1 MSDLKNAEY
10 RMDAATTFEE
20 WKAAAIDHDALS
32 GADEWK
38 RREHSDRYDYATIR
52 ERLREIR
59 KARNAGDDRALLF
72 ALNEG
77 LHGNLGG
84 MGKGSLYTY
93 TKFGTKRLITDY
105 VEEVTSA
112 LAHIATVRSTVISKA
127 EKKDFFH
134 RASHCFG
141 RSALMLSGAGAL
153 GPFHVGVIKALL
165 EEGLLPR
172 VISGSS
178 AGALIAA
185 VVGTHS
191 DEELKPFF
199 EAEMGVEAPIEQM
212 HLTSVLGWRDRI
224 QTEDLREMVDTWI
237 PDVTFAEAFQMT
249 GRHINVSVAPFR
261 KMQASRLLNAITSP
275 NVLLR
280 DAVMASCAVPGVFPP
295 VMLMARDAD
304 GDKQPYLSDMRWIDG
319 SVTDDLPAKRLGR
332 LYGVNHFIASQT
344 NPIVLWTIRNPNG
357 ETGALSNLWDIGGR
371 VSKEW
376 FRTTRDLADKLT
388 RRFPNANSAVNM
400 FHSVALQE
408 YTADINIIPRYRF
421 WDPRKLLA
429 PLDQEEMLYLINE
442 GEIATWPLVEMIRNC
457 SIISHTLDGILEDI
471 EGDVVGLYRP
481 HSKSASVKSEATDGK
496 ARKNPPPKAVA

>member
-1 MSDLKNAEY
+1 MSNLKKAQQL
-10 RMDAATTFEE
+10 MDEATSYEE
-20 WKAAAIDHDALS
+20 WKDAARDHDALS
-32 GADEWK
+32 GAEEWK
-38 RREHSDRYDYATIR
+38 KREHSGRYDYATIR

-59 KARNAGDDRALLF
+59 KARATGDDRALLF

-77 LHGNLGG
+77 IHGNLGG
-84 MGKGSLYTY
+84 MGKASLYTRS
-93 TKFGTKRLITDY
+93 KFGTKRLISDY
-105 VEEVTSA
+105 VEEVTAA
-112 LAHIATVRSTVISKA
+112 LDHIAQVRSNVITKA

-153 GPFHVGVIKALL
+153 GPFHIGVIKTLL
-165 EEGLLPR
+165 EQNLLPR

-185 VVGTHS
+185 IVGTHS
-191 DEELKPFF
+191 DAELKPFF
-199 EAEMGVEAPIEQM
+199 DADVGIEAPIEQM
-212 HLTSVLGWRDRI
+212 GLTSVLGWRDRI
-224 QTEDLREMVDTWI
+224 QTEDLREMIEAWV

-249 GRHINVSVAPFR
+249 GRHINVSVAPSR

-280 DAVMASCAVPGVFPP
+280 EAVMASCAVPGVFPA

-304 GDKQPYLSDMRWIDG
+304 GEKQPYLSDMRWIDG

-344 NPIVLWTIRNPNG
+344 NPIILWTIRNPNSDG
-357 ETGALSNLWDIGGR
+357 GVFASLWDMGSR
-371 VSKEW
+371 ASKEW
-376 FRTTRDLADKLT
+376 FKATRDFSDRIT
-388 RRFPNANSAVNM
+388 RGFPNTNSALNM

-429 PLDQEEMLYLINE
+429 PLDRDEMSYLIAE
-442 GEIATWPLVEMIRNC
+442 GEIATWPQVEMIRNC
-457 SIISHTLDGILEDI
+457 CIISHALDGILEDI
-471 EGDVVGLYRP
+471 EGDVVGLYRSTGTRAGP
-481 HSKSASVKSEATDGK
+481 KIVATG
-496 ARKNPPPKAVA
+496 

>member
-1 MSDLKNAEY
+1 MSSLKNAQQM
-10 RMDAATTFEE
+10 MDDATSYQEWQEAAC
-20 WKAAAIDHDALS
+20 DHDALS

-38 RREHSDRYDYATIR
+38 KREHSDRYDYATIR

-59 KARNAGDDRALLF
+59 KARRAGDDRALLF

-77 LHGNLGG
+77 IHGNLGG
-84 MGKGSLYTY
+84 MGKASLYTRS
-93 TKFGTKRLITDY
+93 KFGTKRLITDY
-105 VEEVTSA
+105 VEEVTEA
-112 LAHIATVRSTVISKA
+112 LDHIAKVRSNVITKA

-153 GPFHVGVIKALL
+153 GPFHIGVIKTLL
-165 EEGLLPR
+165 EEDLLPR

-185 VVGTHS
+185 IVGTHS

-199 EAEMGVEAPIEQM
+199 DADVGIEAPIEQM
-212 HLTSVLGWRDRI
+212 GLTSVLGWRDRI
-224 QTEDLREMVDTWI
+224 QTEDLREMVEAWI

-249 GRHINVSVAPFR
+249 GRHINISVAPFR

-280 DAVMASCAVPGVFPP
+280 DAIMASCAVPGVFPP

-304 GDKQPYLSDMRWIDG
+304 GEKQPYLSDMRWIDG

-344 NPIVLWTIRNPNG
+344 NPIILWTIRNPNG
-357 ETGALSNLWDIGGR
+357 DGGLFANLWDMGSR
-371 VSKEW
+371 ASKEW
-376 FRTTRDLADKLT
+376 FRATRNFADRAT
-388 RRFPNANSAVNM
+388 RAFPNANSAVNM

-429 PLDQEEMLYLINE
+429 PLDQEEMRYLIDE
-442 GEIATWPLVEMIRNC
+442 GEAAAWPQVEMIRNC
-457 SIISHTLDGILEDI
+457 SIISHTLDAILEDI

-481 HSKSASVKSEATDGK
+481 NSTRAM
-496 ARKNPPPKAVA
+496 PQIVANG